1 MATLTPLQDS
11 HSGTPPSVSMK
22 TFHIAGI
29 LADVYGLDEVSPS
42 SKSIS
47 CLWLLHPRLQTKQ
60 IMGMVAST
68 SISDWNQRAPGDRKV
83 GLIAVAFDQRNHGTR
98 EVKAIANESWK
109 SGNETHAQD
118 MFRYLFGFPVSNDL
132 VLTGISI
139 FHGTALDTSLLI
151 DHLGSYVFNE
161 PDSPPIEQHM
171 VMGVSLGGHAA
182 WQVLF
187 NDPRVMAGVVIVGC
201 PDYMRIMT
209 DRARLSKRSTYT
221 QDNLE
226 PTFLSSPDFPQSL
239 ITACS
244 NHDPKA
250 LLFGT
255 SPIPIPTNSSPS
267 PPSPH
272 PHLLSS
278 SEQQRLRPILNAKLK
293 GKRILVC
300 SGGADNLVPYHCS
313 EPFLRFLKHATGK
326 GGWYADGD
334 VVVEDQ
340 VYEGVGHTYSEG
352 MVIDTRRFITDAL
365 ANGAGISS
373 NL

>member
-1 MATLTPLQDS
+1 
-11 HSGTPPSVSMK
+11 MK

-42 SKSIS
+42 CKSIS
-47 CLWLLHPRLQTKQ
+47 CLWLLHPRLQTKEL
-60 IMGMVAST
+60 MGTVAST
-68 SISDWNQRAPGDRKV
+68 CISDWNQRAPGDRKV

-98 EVKAIANESWK
+98 EVKAIANEAWR

-118 MFRYLFGFPVSNDL
+118 MF
-132 VLTGISI
+132 SI
-139 FHGTALDTSLLI
+139 YHGTALDTSLLI
-151 DHLGSYVFNE
+151 NHLGSYVFNE
-161 PDSPPIEQHM
+161 PDAPPIEQHL
-171 VMGVSLGGHAA
+171 VMGISLGGHAA

-187 NDPRVMAGVVIVGC
+187 GDPRVTAGVVVIGC

-221 QDNLE
+221 TTEDTPE
-226 PTFLSSPDFPQSL
+226 ASFLGSPDFPRSL

-244 NHDPKA
+244 KHDPKA

-255 SPIPIPTNSSPS
+255 SPIPPTSSSSPS
-267 PPSPH
+267 SPPLSTLEQNRIRP
-272 PHLLSS
+272 LLNTSLS
-278 SEQQRLRPILNAKLK
+278 

-300 SGGADNLVPYHCS
+300 SGGADKLVPYHCS
-313 EPFLRFLKHATGK
+313 EPFLRFLKDATGT

-334 VVVEDQ
+334 VVLEDR
-340 VYEGVGHTYSEG
+340 VYEGIGHAYSEG
-352 MVIDTRRFITDAL
+352 MVRDTTRFVRDAL
-365 ANGAGISS
+365 VDGARVPISS